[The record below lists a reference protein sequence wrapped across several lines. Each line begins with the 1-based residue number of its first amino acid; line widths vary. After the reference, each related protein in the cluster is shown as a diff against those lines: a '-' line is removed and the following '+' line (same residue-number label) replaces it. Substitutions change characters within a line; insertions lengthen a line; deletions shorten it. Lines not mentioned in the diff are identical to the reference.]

1 VEILAH
7 PAIGGCLFHAGWGS
21 IIESLGFGH
30 PQILM
35 PMVADQ
41 NLNAKLLVEKGIG
54 LEVQMNKDGSFDRD
68 AIAKSTRQVMVDTE
82 GEALRLKAAQIQG
95 VFANQDLH
103 ENYVN
108 NLIQFMTSYKKKEKD
123 HQTPIEDA
131 KK

>member
-108 NLIQFMTSYKKKEKD
+108 NLIQFMTSYKKK
-123 HQTPIEDA
+123 
-131 KK
+131 